1 MRKFLN
7 VAVLGVAISGF
18 LIANPPQ
25 VPEIYPGS
33 AASALVVLAGTLAI
47 MRGRRKRSIP
57 RT

>member
-18 LIANPPQ
+18 LIATPQ